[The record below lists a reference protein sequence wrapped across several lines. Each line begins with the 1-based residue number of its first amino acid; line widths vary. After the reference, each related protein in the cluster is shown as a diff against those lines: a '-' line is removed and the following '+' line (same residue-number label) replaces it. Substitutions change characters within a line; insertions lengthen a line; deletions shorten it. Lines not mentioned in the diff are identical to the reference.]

1 MRKIFVFLFLVTTLY
16 SCTKFQQ
23 PEFRETKNFKIS
35 KLGFDKTNLSMDFV
49 CFNPNNLGVVL
60 TRVDC
65 EIFVENNYL
74 GKFVLDT
81 SINIEKRSEFV
92 IPAKIAVDMKNVYK
106 NGFNVL
112 FNKEV
117 SIKATGVC
125 GLKKVGIKFNW
136 PINYEGKQKFSL
148 F

>member
-1 MRKIFVFLFLVTTLY
+1 MKKFIVGLFVITSFY

-23 PEFRETKNFKIS
+23 PEFRETRNIKLN
-35 KLGFDKTNLSMDFV
+35 KLGFDKSNLSMDFV

-65 EIFVENNYL
+65 DIFIENNYL

-81 SINIEKRSEFV
+81 AINIEKRSEFI
-92 IPAKIAVDMKNVYK
+92 IPANIAVDMKNIYK

-112 FNKEV
+112 F
-117 SIKATGVC
+117 
-125 GLKKVGIKFNW
+125 
-136 PINYEGKQKFSL
+136 
-148 F
+148 